1 MLRPFN
7 YSIALLF
14 YLLKAS
20 KFLIDMS
27 HICAICTIHLDT
39 LLTLLKNK
47 KGVFIEE
54 VRQNVTLEKLVC
66 QNDAPNQIVISI
78 YLNIYIS

>member
-20 KFLIDMS
+20 KFLIGMS

-47 KGVFIEE
+47 KRRFYRRGATKCHTWKATVA
-54 VRQNVTLEKLVC
+54 K
-66 QNDAPNQIVISI
+66 
-78 YLNIYIS
+78 

>member
-1 MLRPFN
+1 MLCPFN

-20 KFLIDMS
+20 NAPF
-27 HICAICTIHLDT
+27 CTIHLDT

-54 VRQNVTLEKLVC
+54 VRQNATLEKLLW